1 MEQGGEKLQRLSIR
15 KALLG
20 LMAVIVPIVLAGGA
34 LGQGEIVLTGLEAP
48 RGLSNNGSYMLIAEQ
63 GTGRILQ
70 VSKAGTVSVVVDGL
84 PTMIA
89 ETPEGPLPASVTNA
103 IQIGDAYFYVL
114 GENRGVAGYDSLYS
128 VKPGQAPVLLA
139 DILAYEQAN
148 NIDGNLDM
156 AGEPELLINAYDL
169 VADNAGGF
177 YISGSG
183 SNAIEHV
190 AADGT
195 ISVFNIFPNRENPL
209 FPTIGGPEIQQV
221 PTGLEWGPDGAL
233 YVTTLTGFPFVDNLA
248 RVYRMVDSNSDGDAL
263 DDGETTIYADG
274 LTTATSLAFDTDG
287 SLLVTEF
294 STNLL
299 EMEPGRLVRV
309 VDGSISEV
317 VAEPLVSPTGVTV
330 FNGQIIV
337 AQEFV
342 GIVAEASAGAAIIAS
357 GPPPS
362 EGGGDI
368 TPPSTGDGGLAGSA
382 PSSTALLLAAGLFA
396 GAGLATRIMVSV
408 RR

>member
-1 MEQGGEKLQRLSIR
+1 
-15 KALLG
+15 
-20 LMAVIVPIVLAGGA
+20 
-34 LGQGEIVLTGLEAP
+34 
-48 RGLSNNGSYMLIAEQ
+48 
-63 GTGRILQ
+63 
-70 VSKAGTVSVVVDGL
+70 
-84 PTMIA
+84 
-89 ETPEGPLPASVTNA
+89 
-103 IQIGDAYFYVL
+103 
-114 GENRGVAGYDSLYS
+114 
-128 VKPGQAPVLLA
+128 
-139 DILAYEQAN
+139 
-148 NIDGNLDM
+148 
-156 AGEPELLINAYDL
+156 
-169 VADNAGGF
+169 
-177 YISGSG
+177 
-183 SNAIEHV
+183 
-190 AADGT
+190 
-195 ISVFNIFPNRENPL
+195 
-209 FPTIGGPEIQQV
+209 
-221 PTGLEWGPDGAL
+221 
-233 YVTTLTGFPFVDNLA
+233 
-248 RVYRMVDSNSDGDAL
+248 MVDSNSDGDAL

-396 GAGLATRIMVSV
+396 GAGLATRTMVSV